1 MLAAQASAWN
11 RGDIDGF
18 MNGYARSAA
27 TEFIAGDKL
36 TRGWQ
41 TVRDR
46 YKKKYESRDKMGSLA
61 FSELE
66 ITQLDNNSAL
76 VVGRWKLKPARMTTL
91 RDVSRFFFAALPTAG
106 ASCTITPPDQG

>member
-1 MLAAQASAWN
+1 
-11 RGDIDGF
+11 

-27 TEFIAGDKL
+27 TEFIAGDEP

-66 ITQLDNNSAL
+66 I
-76 VVGRWKLKPARMTTL
+76 W
-91 RDVSRFFFAALPTAG
+91 PTG
-106 ASCTITPPDQG
+106 LTPLWWSDGGS